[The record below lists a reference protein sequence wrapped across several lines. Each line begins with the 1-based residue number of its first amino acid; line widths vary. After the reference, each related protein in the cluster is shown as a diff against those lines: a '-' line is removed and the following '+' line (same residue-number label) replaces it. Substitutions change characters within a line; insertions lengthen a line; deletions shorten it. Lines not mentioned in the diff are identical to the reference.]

1 MRAGLLLL
9 LSLWWFPLLAQG
21 ASDVEF
27 DVTLGT
33 STAGAVIPV
42 VIAIPVDQL
51 RFVEDDAEQAARFS
65 IRSISGGVTRAVKES
80 HRIAAPLGMRPEGV
94 VTYRFDVTVERD
106 ATAVTIVVVDENS
119 GLTGTRSISIDGKS
133 ARVESV
139 AEGEAGYATWA
150 GLLARAEE
158 EKKPIVVF
166 YRSRPCAR
174 CRDFERVSIPHP
186 TIERRLPS
194 VVFGVLPAEKPG
206 VALFDRS
213 GVLRVRW
220 PIVPDT
226 TNFGIILDSVVAV
239 APHFERAVQLAEAG
253 APQDAQ
259 LAAAIGLARLGRTT
273 DARAALEGVRANG
286 SPAARQAAMVAG
298 AALDAKEGK
307 GAQALAELRQL
318 VATAITPNIAA
329 DAWMAIGEIHRS
341 VQATDEA
348 IRAFTAVTELV
359 AAGSPEHAAAQQAL
373 TRLRAASRPAERG
386 VIRILPLQRQVVSG
400 RHAVKTH
407 VASTAVARVSFSL
420 DGREAGSVERPPFS
434 AMFEFGDVP
443 ERHSIR
449 VTAFDRK
456 GVEIG
461 RDERI
466 VNEAGESF
474 WLRLVSPRE
483 GFAGG
488 SVRVSMNVRVPAAR
502 HVRKV
507 VVSWN
512 EAERAVLTQA
522 PWEQVINIPEGQT
535 GVLRAVAELDDGRTS
550 EDAVL
555 LNAGGMVGQVDVQ
568 LVELP
573 VTVMSRNGATPRLTP
588 ERIRVREGSRAR
600 RVDSVSSAAE
610 TPLTVGLLID
620 VSDSMQKTLP
630 DLQEAAIRFLETMLG
645 ERDRAFL
652 VTFDSRA
659 RLLQP
664 ATSDRA
670 LLRRQIMTVRPNG
683 LTALHDAM
691 VLGLLQFEGIKG
703 RRAMVVFS
711 DGIDMTSDYGAT
723 DVGELARRV
732 NVPVHVIA
740 ALPGLHGLGIEK
752 PAEDDLT
759 RIAQSTGG
767 TYQTLHALAELPGLY
782 ARIEAALR
790 AQILV
795 FVRTDPATRDNEWRS
810 VQVQVEGEELDVFAP
825 EGYYAAW

>member
-9 LSLWWFPLLAQG
+9 LSLCWFPLLAQD
-21 ASDVEF
+21 SREIEF
-27 DVTLGT
+27 ELTLGAT
-33 STAGAVIPV
+33 TAGAVIPV
-42 VIAIPVDQL
+42 EVSIPVDQL
-51 RFVEDDAEQAARFS
+51 QFLEEGAEQVAKFS
-65 IRSISGGVTRAVKES
+65 IRSVSGGETRVIRES
-80 HRIAAPLGMRPEGV
+80 HRIAAPRGTRPQGV
-94 VTYRFDVTVERD
+94 VTYRFEVSGS
-106 ATAVTIVVVDENS
+106 TAVAIVVADEHS
-119 GLTGTRSISIDGKS
+119 GRSGTRSISIGENGP
-133 ARVESV
+133 RVETAHQGPAADAV
-139 AEGEAGYATWA
+139 WVE
-150 GLLARAEE
+150 LLARAEQ

-166 YRSRPCAR
+166 YRSWPCAR
-174 CRDFERVSIPHP
+174 CQELERVSIPHP
-186 TIERRLPS
+186 TIQRRLPS

-213 GVLRVRW
+213 GVLRAQW
-220 PIVPDT
+220 PIIPDT
-226 TNFGIILDSVVAV
+226 TNFGIILDSVIAV

-253 APQDAQ
+253 SPHDAE
-259 LAAAIGLARLGRTT
+259 LAAAIGLARLGRTI
-273 DARAALEGVRANG
+273 DARAALETVRGKG
-286 SPAARQAAMVAG
+286 SPATRQAAVIAE

-307 GAQALAELRQL
+307 AAKALAELRQV
-318 VATAITPNIAA
+318 VAAAVTPTLAA
-329 DAWMAIGEIHRS
+329 EAWMAMGEIHRS
-341 VQATDEA
+341 ARANDDA

-359 AAGSPEHAAAQQAL
+359 DAGSPEHAAAQQAL
-373 TRLRAASRPAERG
+373 TRLRAASTPAERG
-386 VIRILPLQRQVVSG
+386 AIRILPLPRQVVSG
-400 RHAVKTH
+400 RHTVKTH
-407 VASTAVARVSFSL
+407 VASTAVARVAFAL
-420 DGREAGSVERPPFS
+420 DGRDAGSVKTPPFS
-434 AMFEFGDVP
+434 ITLDFGDVP
-443 ERHSIR
+443 ERRTIR

-466 VNEAGESF
+466 VNEGGESF
-474 WLRLVSPRE
+474 WLRLMSPRE
-483 GFAGG
+483 GFTGG
-488 SVRVSMNVRVPAAR
+488 AVRISMNVRVPAAR
-502 HVRKV
+502 RVRKV

-512 EAERAVLTQA
+512 DAERAVLTAA
-522 PWEQVINIPEGQT
+522 PWERVIDIPESQM

-573 VTVMSRNGATPRLTP
+573 VTVMSRLGSVPPLSP
-588 ERIRVREGSRAR
+588 DRIRVREGSKAR

-652 VTFDSRA
+652 ITFDSRA

-664 ATSDRA
+664 ATSDTA
-670 LLRRQIMTVRPNG
+670 LLCRQIMTIRPNG

-711 DGIDMTSDYGAT
+711 DGIDLTSRYGAT
-723 DVGELARRV
+723 DVGELAKRV

-740 ALPGLHGLGIEK
+740 ALPGKSGLGFEK
-752 PAEDDLT
+752 PAEDELT
-759 RIAQSTGG
+759 NIARSTGG
-767 TYQTLHALAELPGLY
+767 TYQTLHELAELAALY

-795 FVRTDPATRDNEWRS
+795 FVRTDPATRENEWRG
-810 VQVQVEGEELDVFAP
+810 VEVQVEGEGLDVFAP

>member
-1 MRAGLLLL
+1 MRTALLLL
-9 LSLWWFPLLAQG
+9 LSLCWFPLLAQD
-21 ASDVEF
+21 ANDIEF
-27 DVTLGT
+27 EVTLGT
-33 STAGAVIPV
+33 TTAGAVIPV
-42 VIAIPVDQL
+42 VISIPVDQL
-51 RFVEDDAEQAARFS
+51 RFVEDGAEQAAKFS
-65 IRSISGGVTRAVKES
+65 IRSVSGGVTRVIKES
-80 HRIAAPLGMRPEGV
+80 HRIAAPLGTRPEGV
-94 VTYRFDVTVERD
+94 VTYRFEVTGE
-106 ATAVTIVVVDENS
+106 TAVSIVVVDENS
-119 GLTGTRSISIDGKS
+119 QRTGTRSISIDAEH
-133 ARVESV
+133 ARVDT
-139 AEGEAGYATWA
+139 AATGPAPNATWA
-150 GLLARAEE
+150 ELLARAER

-166 YRSRPCAR
+166 YTSRPCAR

-206 VALFDRS
+206 VALFDRA

-220 PIVPDT
+220 PIIPDT
-226 TNFGIILDSVVAV
+226 TNFGIILDSVVEV
-239 APHFERAVQLAEAG
+239 APHFERAVQLVEGG
-253 APQDAQ
+253 APHDAA

-273 DARAALEGVRANG
+273 DARAALESVRANG
-286 SPAARQAAMVAG
+286 SPATRQAAMIAG

-307 GAQALAELRQL
+307 GAQALVELRQ
-318 VATAITPNIAA
+318 VIATAATPAIAA

-341 VQATDEA
+341 ARATDDA

-359 AAGSPEHAAAQQAL
+359 DAGSPEHAAAQQAL
-373 TRLRAASRPAERG
+373 IRLRAASTPAERG
-386 VIRILPLQRQVVSG
+386 AIRILPLGRQVVSG

-407 VASTAVARVSFSL
+407 VASTAVARVAFSL
-420 DGREAGSVERPPFS
+420 DGREIDSVESPPFS
-434 AMFEFGDVP
+434 ATLDFGDVP

-449 VTAFDRK
+449 ATAFNGE

-474 WLRLVSPRE
+474 WLRLMSPRE
-483 GFAGG
+483 AMASG

-502 HVRKV
+502 RVRKV

-512 EAERAVLTQA
+512 EAERAVLSGA
-522 PWEQVINIPEGQT
+522 PWERVIDIPPGQV

-555 LNAGGMVGQVDVQ
+555 LNGGGMVGQVDVQ

-573 VTVMSRNGATPRLTP
+573 VTVMSRSGAPPQLAP
-588 ERIRVREGSRAR
+588 ESIRVREGGKKR
-600 RVDSVSSAAE
+600 RVDSISSAAE

-664 ATSDRA
+664 ATPDRA
-670 LLRRQIMTVRPNG
+670 LLRRQIMTIRPNG

-711 DGIDMTSDYGAT
+711 DGIDMTSRYGAA
-723 DVGELARRV
+723 DVGELARRL

-740 ALPGLHGLGIEK
+740 ALPGKSGSGFEK
-752 PAEDDLT
+752 PAEDELT
-759 RIAQSTGG
+759 HIARSTGG
-767 TYQTLHALAELPGLY
+767 TYQTLHELPELPRLY
-782 ARIEAALR
+782 ARIEAAVR

-795 FVRTDPATRDNEWRS
+795 FVRTDPATRENEWRS
-810 VQVQVEGEELDVFAP
+810 VQVQVEGEGLDVFAP
-825 EGYYAAW
+825 QGYYASW